1 MTGKEIEEKNG
12 LYLPRL
18 LKEGSGRKLDTDRYA
33 YYRRIVVGLCL
44 FFAQPTG
51 TESNRIYNSQ

>member
-1 MTGKEIEEKNG
+1 MAGKEIEEKTG

-18 LKEGSGRKLDTDRYA
+18 LKEVSGSKLDTDRYA
-33 YYRRIVVGLCL
+33 CYRRIVFGVCM

-51 TESNRIYNSQ
+51 TESKQICKL